1 MRRFAGLDG
10 AFLAFESPAAPLH
23 IVGVLVFDPT
33 GVPNGVGF
41 DEVRALVARRLP
53 RVPPFRQRPVAVPFG
68 LGHGGLV
75 DDPRFDLDYHVRRSA
90 LPRPGGRSELAGA
103 VAEIVERPLDR
114 TRPLWEFHVLE
125 GVEGGRFALVT
136 KVHHAIID
144 GVSGAEL
151 LAAFFDLTPHP
162 GPQPVDA
169 GDWTPPP
176 VPGELG
182 MVRDA
187 LGDLPARLE
196 GVVRATTGTVR
207 LARRLSGRN
216 RQVDGTLPPS
226 PFDAPRTS
234 LNGSISPHRRVAF
247 AEIPLAA
254 VDEVRTA
261 LGGSVN
267 DVVLAAVG
275 GGLRRLLA
283 IRGEQPDSSLVAMV
297 PVSVRTADDRGALG
311 NRVAPMLV
319 STASGV
325 ADDAARLR
333 LVSEEMAKAKAQH
346 RVVGADPFA
355 TWADALAPV
364 VATRLARL
372 ATNLRVFDRL
382 PPPFNLVVSN
392 VPGPHADLYLAG
404 ARLVSLHPFG
414 PIVDGVGVNV
424 TVFSYAGT
432 VFVGVAGCRELV
444 ADVAELA
451 AGIERAAAALVA
463 RARRSTRP
471 APWWCSGVAD
481 GPGGE
486 EPGDTAWVPGDG
498 PDPPEWLAAR
508 QARRRVGSDGGA
520 VRGAG

>member
-254 VDEVRTA
+254 VDEVRAA

-283 IRGEQPDSSLVAMV
+283 MRGEQPDSSLVAMV

-364 VATRLARL
+364 VAIAGELEQRDAANLKPLPVQAAPAELTPLLHAINTQFARIDALLTRERRFTADAAHEMRTPLAV
-372 ATNLRVFDRL
+372 LRAQWDVVRRARDEPERAQAQARFSAGLDRM
-382 PPPFNLVVSN
+382 
-392 VPGPHADLYLAG
+392 Y
-404 ARLVSLHPFG
+404 RLV
-414 PIVDGVGVNV
+414 
-424 TVFSYAGT
+424 TQM
-432 VFVGVAGCRELV
+432 
-444 ADVAELA
+444 LA
-451 AGIERAAAALVA
+451 L
-463 RARRSTRP
+463 
-471 APWWCSGVAD
+471 
-481 GPGGE
+481 
-486 EPGDTAWVPGDG
+486 
-498 PDPPEWLAAR
+498 
-508 QARRRVGSDGGA
+508 
-520 VRGAG
+520 